1 MVDGA
6 KFNSHDSGSHFKKS
20 TFKNGYQKKKE
31 YIFVTGLKLQVR
43 LGMHSLHTYTL
54 LMV

>member
-20 TFKNGYQKKKE
+20 TFKNGSCQL
-31 YIFVTGLKLQVR
+31 LKVAAER
-43 LGMHSLHTYTL
+43 KIHISLLDL
-54 LMV
+54 LS

>member
-20 TFKNGYQKKKE
+20 SLKKMAAERKICMFCNWVE
-31 YIFVTGLKLQVR
+31 VISKIEDAVT
-43 LGMHSLHTYTL
+43 T
-54 LMV
+54 